1 LVLADVCPQF
11 ARPRCQHLEAM
22 AEGHDTPVAEGD
34 WLTVEDVAREWPTS
48 VRTAKR
54 MVARWLSEGWPR
66 VRRAKR
72 ASDPRW
78 RLLVERDSFEKYLG
92 GQLTRDPEP
101 EIEAQAA

>member
-54 MVARWLSEGWPR
+54 MVAGWHADGWPL
-66 VRRAKR
+66 VRRGKR
-72 ASDPRW
+72 EGDARW
-78 RLLVERDSFEKYLG
+78 RLLVERDSYERYLA
-92 GQLTRDPEP
+92 GQLSVDPEP
-101 EIEAQAA
+101 EEQAA